1 MMSPEGFK
9 FSKKTAAECL
19 TGLENGAYYQSF
31 VVKTDRRARCK
42 LEIYLICG
50 CLTTAGVLLVRF
62 LRHLI
67 TVSYIHQT
75 ELFINFLRT
84 MRLHLQQYNL
94 EFTCN

>member
-50 CLTTAGVLLVRF
+50 QSRCLTTAGVLLVR
-62 LRHLI
+62 HL
-67 TVSYIHQT
+67 
-75 ELFINFLRT
+75 LLGF
-84 MRLHLQQYNL
+84 
-94 EFTCN
+94 